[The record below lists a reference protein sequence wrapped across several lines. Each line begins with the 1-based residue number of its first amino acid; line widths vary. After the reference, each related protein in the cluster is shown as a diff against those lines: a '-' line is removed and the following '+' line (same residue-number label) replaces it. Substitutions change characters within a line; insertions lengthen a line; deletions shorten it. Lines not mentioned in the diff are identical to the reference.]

1 MSTSTLRKY
10 ATPLTIGSFILMA
23 VTGTLMFFHLN
34 TTFNKVAHEYLGI
47 VMIAAVV
54 LHLVLNWRAFTTYFK
69 RPLAMCIMGIFIL
82 ALGLSFIPS
91 SQKGGRPEFGA
102 VRMVIS
108 APVSTLAPM
117 LGTDTQGVIDRLA
130 AQDVA
135 ATPDQSL
142 SDLTGGEMGKA
153 AALLVALKQ

>member
-10 ATPLTIGSFILMA
+10 ATPLTIGSFVLMA

-47 VMIAAVV
+47 VMIAAVL

-69 RPLAMCIMGIFIL
+69 RPLAMGIMGIFIL

>member
-69 RPLAMCIMGIFIL
+69 RPLAIGIMGIFIL

-153 AALLVALKQ
+153 AALLVVLKH

>member
-69 RPLAMCIMGIFIL
+69 RPLAMGIMGIFIL